1 MTATVSVTRRQLL
14 RLGGAATAAATLAAA
29 LPPARAQARV
39 TLRFSSSM
47 VADQN
52 AAHYVWHERFQSS
65 LRTATGDAIHIDYF
79 PNNQLGK
86 ESDVVQQVKVGSVDM
101 MVSGSSIFATICPE
115 LGMLDL
121 GYLFDNYVHAAKVL
135 DGPTGAALNAIL

>member
-1 MTATVSVTRRQLL
+1 MAPARPFTRRLL
-14 RLGGAATAAATLAAA
+14 LPTASAATLATA
-29 LPPARAQARV
+29 LPLTTRAQSRV
-39 TLRFSSSM
+39 SLRFSSSM

-52 AAHYVWHERFQSS
+52 AAHFVWYERLQNNLKS
-65 LRTATGDAIHIDYF
+65 AVGDAIHIDYF

-86 ESDVVQQVKVGSVDM
+86 EADVVQQVKVGSVDM

-121 GYLFDNYVHAAKVL
+121 GYLFDNYAHVAKAM
-135 DGPTGAALNAIL
+135 DGPSGAALNEMLQK